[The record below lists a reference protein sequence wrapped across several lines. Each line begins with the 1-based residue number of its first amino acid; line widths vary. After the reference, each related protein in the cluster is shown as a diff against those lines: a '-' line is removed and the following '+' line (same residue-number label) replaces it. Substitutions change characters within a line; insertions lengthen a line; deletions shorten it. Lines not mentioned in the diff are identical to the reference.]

1 MNSSVAINNFAAF
14 ADTAKQLTESAIRQ
28 SLQTLEYPGNSSLKS
43 AMEYSL
49 FNGGKRIRALL
60 VFAAGKL
67 FSAEHESLAAIAA
80 ALEMIHAYSLIH
92 DDLPAM
98 DDDDLRR
105 GQPTC
110 HIQFN
115 EATAILAGDA
125 LQTQA
130 FKLLSQQRLQGIS
143 AETQLQIVAE
153 LANASGAL
161 GMCEGQALDLQAT
174 GQVTS
179 FEQLKAIHNKKT
191 GALINAALICGAL
204 AGSATSSDLQTIR
217 QFGDSIGLAFQ
228 IRDDILDIEGNTSE
242 LGKPQGSDSALDK
255 STYPAL
261 IGLEQSKQ
269 ACEALYQNA
278 LEALQSL
285 HGDKSELQTIA
296 ELIIRRT
303 H

>member
-1 MNSSVAINNFAAF
+1 MQNFATFSDA
-14 ADTAKQLTESAIRQ
+14 AKRQTEAMLRQ
-28 SLQTLEYPGNSSLKS
+28 SLQSLEYPGNSKLKA

-60 VFAAGKL
+60 VFAAGDL
-67 FSAEHESLAAIAA
+67 FVADKQTMATIAA
-80 ALEMIHAYSLIH
+80 ALEMVHAYSLIH

-130 FKLLSQQRLQGIS
+130 FKLLSQQALLGIS
-143 AETQLQIVAE
+143 AEVQLQIVAE
-153 LANASGAL
+153 LAKASGAL

-174 GQVTS
+174 GQITS

-204 AGSATSSDLQTIR
+204 AGNAGEQALASMR
-217 QFGDSIGLAFQ
+217 RFGDAIGLAFQ
-228 IRDDILDIEGNTSE
+228 IRDDILDIEGNTEE

-255 STYPAL
+255 STYPSL
-261 IGLEQSKQ
+261 IGLEASKQ
-269 ACEALYQNA
+269 ACEDLYQQA
-278 LEALQSL
+278 LDALGQL
-285 HGDKSELQTIA
+285 DGDKTYLQTIA